1 MSYCPPGS
9 LSGIV
14 QLTGPISQPILS
26 KIAIN
31 DAPPLQLSI
40 GPRGAPPS
48 LVSNNIDD
56 IINNSCIYK
65 NKKYDIIDIQI
76 CLPQHTGYKLPSISD
91 SPSAEMIITCH
102 NPSANPEI
110 ILLCVPIYNTRTA
123 SNDTYIR
130 AVLHHDSTQL
140 ATTTLENV
148 LRYENYSDN
157 NDRVIA
163 NTQPSFGYRTCFQTK
178 VDTQTTKPYSMY
190 VLVLPNGIH
199 LLDSDYT
206 RISSSLTKY
215 KVPSTITN
223 NRPIILSYTFNE
235 GNLTTITADSNTSRQ
250 SMMYTTQIPTI
261 SDDFQN
267 KFEYFI
273 QNITSVQSK
282 KQTRR
287 FTTSQYKCIPFNR
300 EENLVL
306 ENGNIYVTPGEKN
319 TPLQTMLDENK
330 KKQDEEDSTMA
341 QANKTGDRIAF
352 TVVGIVGCVLV
363 TAIAYASHVA
373 TKE

>member
-76 CLPQHTGYKLPSISD
+76 CLPQHTGYKLPSISND
-91 SPSAEMIITCH
+91 SRAEMIITCH

-110 ILLCVPIYNTRTA
+110 ILLCIPIYNTRTA
-123 SNDTYIR
+123 SNDKYIR

-140 ATTTLENV
+140 ATTTLESV
-148 LRYENYSDN
+148 LRYENYSDK
-157 NDRVIA
+157 NDKVIA

-215 KVPSTITN
+215 KVPPTITN

-352 TVVGIVGCVLV
+352 TVVGIVGGVLV
-363 TAIAYASHVA
+363 TAIAYALHVA
-373 TKE
+373 TK

>member
-110 ILLCVPIYNTRTA
+110 ILLCIPIYNTRTA
-123 SNDTYIR
+123 SNDKYIR

-140 ATTTLENV
+140 ATTTLESV
-148 LRYENYSDN
+148 LRYENYSDK
-157 NDRVIA
+157 NDKVIA

-199 LLDSDYT
+199 LLGSDYT

-215 KVPSTITN
+215 KVPPTITN
-223 NRPIILSYTFNE
+223 NRPIILSYKFNE
-235 GNLTTITADSNTSRQ
+235 GNLTTITTDSDTLRQ

-352 TVVGIVGCVLV
+352 TVVGIVGGVLV
-363 TAIAYASHVA
+363 TAIAYALHVA
-373 TKE
+373 TK